1 MKYEGIDYMNFPNDM
16 AEINEKGE
24 LVGSSDFILKK
35 DIEIPKFVVDK
46 QNQVKKEKMLNEMRA
61 EREERQAKWKEKR
74 KAHNIKI
81 AKRLAII
88 LAIGGA
94 TFAVAKGISS
104 NLDSKNILREE
115 FKIHN
120 GFGEIDGYHIDP
132 DLPHGYKNSDCDLDG
147 LTLKEYAE
155 EHGLKE
161 YYEQLCEEYGIVE
174 KNR

>member
-1 MKYEGIDYMNFPNDM
+1 MKFPEDM
-16 AEINEKGE
+16 TEINEKGE
-24 LVGSSDFILKK
+24 LVGSTDFILKK

-46 QNQVKKEKMLNEMRA
+46 QNQVKKEKMLSEMRA

-88 LAIGGA
+88 LAIGGS
-94 TFAVAKGISS
+94 TFALAKGISS

-132 DLPHGYKNSDCDLDG
+132 DLPHGYKNSGCDLEG

-155 EHGLKE
+155 EHGLEE